1 MRARTTTTYDRSA
14 TTTIPILELWG
25 NLVVPLQ
32 GEIRDS
38 QMDELRDRLLARLRD
53 RGARGLVIDASG
65 VWLLDSHLCS
75 MVGRIARAARLMGAE
90 TLLCGL
96 GPDVVTTLLDMG
108 IELEGIRT
116 ALGLEEALEQLGVHA
131 ESPDEEDDV
140 WDELLDG
147 RDDEDEGEGERD
159 ARDA

>member
-1 MRARTTTTYDRSA
+1 MRPRTTTSFDRSA

-38 QMDELRDRLLARLRD
+38 QMDELRERLLARLRD

-75 MVGRIARAARLMGAE
+75 VVSRIARAARLMGAE

-108 IELEGIRT
+108 IELEGIQT
-116 ALGLEEALEQLGVHA
+116 ALGLEEALERLGVHA
-131 ESPDEEDDV
+131 ETQDDDDDV
-140 WDELLDG
+140 WDELWDEEDE
-147 RDDEDEGEGERD
+147 RDDAGERD